1 MKPADMKTSNKK
13 LILNYFYNNETV
25 ARPDLVGELGLS
37 KPTVSMLVGELQDEG
52 YLLHAGEGD
61 TGQQGGKRP
70 QLYTFNALC
79 GTAVAV
85 NIGVARIQGALTD
98 MRLNSL
104 KQIDAPYSEG
114 DPQQAFTAMVG
125 VIGELLEEASAH
137 RLAVFGIGVSA
148 PGIVRSESGVLVN
161 SARLRSWGQ
170 VPLKSR
176 LEEQFRLPVRVDNA
190 PRNIA
195 LAEKWAGLG
204 KHLSTFITLQA
215 DGGLGTGIFLDGK
228 IYKGADES
236 GGEFG
241 HTTVDMNGPPCRC
254 GNRGCWEL
262 YGSDEAFMKRV
273 ADGLE
278 LHSDSMMAG
287 AVRSGARLDLPLVAE
302 CVARGDRLA
311 RQLVEE
317 YADGLSVGLVNLV
330 NVFNPE
336 WIILQG
342 QLRLL
347 GPDFL
352 RMVTE
357 KVKERALYPGSD
369 KVRIGFSGFAGDTKL
384 IGAAALV
391 VKEVMEGKYFRSVIY
406 S

>member
-1 MKPADMKTSNKK
+1 MKPADMKSSNKK
-13 LILNYFYNNETV
+13 LILNYIYDNETV
-25 ARPDLVGELGLS
+25 ARPDLVGGLGLS
-37 KPTVSMLVGELQDEG
+37 KPTVSMLVWELQEEG

-61 TGQQGGKRP
+61 TGMQGGKRP

-79 GTAVAV
+79 GTAIAV

-98 MRLNSL
+98 MRLNAL

-114 DPQQAFTAMVG
+114 DAQQALAGIVS
-125 VIGELLEEASAH
+125 VIRELLDEAAA
-137 RLAVFGIGVSA
+137 RKLAVFGIGVSA
-148 PGIVRSESGVLVN
+148 PGIVRSDTGVLIN

-204 KHLSTFITLQA
+204 KRLSTFITLQT

-228 IYKGADES
+228 IYKGADDS

-241 HTTVDMNGPPCRC
+241 HTTVDVNGPPCRC

-262 YGSDEAFMKRV
+262 YGSNEAFMKRV
-273 ADGLE
+273 EDGLA
-278 LHSDSMMAG
+278 LRGDSMLAA
-287 AVRSGARLDLPLVAE
+287 AVRAGSRLDLQLVGE
-302 CVARGDRLA
+302 CCARGDRFA
-311 RQLVEE
+311 RELVREHAE
-317 YADGLSVGLVNLV
+317 GLSVGMVNLV

-342 QLRLL
+342 QLKWL

-352 RMVTE
+352 EKITE
-357 KVKERALYPGSD
+357 KVKQRALYPGSD
-369 KVRIGFSGFAGDTKL
+369 KVRIGFSGFVGDTKL

-391 VKEVMEGKYFRSVIY
+391 VKEVMEGKYFGSAIQP
-406 S
+406 

>member
-1 MKPADMKTSNKK
+1 M
-13 LILNYFYNNETV
+13 
-25 ARPDLVGELGLS
+25 
-37 KPTVSMLVGELQDEG
+37 
-52 YLLHAGEGD
+52 
-61 TGQQGGKRP
+61 
-70 QLYTFNALC
+70 
-79 GTAVAV
+79 
-85 NIGVARIQGALTD
+85 
-98 MRLNSL
+98 
-104 KQIDAPYSEG
+104 
-114 DPQQAFTAMVG
+114 
-125 VIGELLEEASAH
+125 
-137 RLAVFGIGVSA
+137 
-148 PGIVRSESGVLVN
+148 VN

-204 KHLSTFITLQA
+204 KQLSTFITLQA

-241 HTTVDMNGPPCRC
+241 HTTVDVNGPPCRC

-273 ADGLE
+273 ADGLAD
-278 LHSDSMMAG
+278 HQNSMLAE
-287 AVRSGARLDLPLVAE
+287 AVRAGTRLDLPLIGE
-302 CVARGDRLA
+302 CCAQGDGFAREMEG
-311 RQLVEE
+311 E
-317 YADGLSVGLVNLV
+317 YASGLSVGLVNLV

-342 QLRLL
+342 QLKHL
-347 GPDFL
+347 GSDFL
-352 RMVTE
+352 HKVTE

-369 KVRIGFSGFAGDTKL
+369 KVQIGFSAFAGDTKL

-391 VKEVMEGKYFRSVIY
+391 VKEVMEGKYFGSAVH

>member
-1 MKPADMKTSNKK
+1 MKPADMKNSNKR
-13 LILNYFYNNETV
+13 LILNYIYDHETV
-25 ARPDLVGELGLS
+25 ARPDLVGGLGLS
-37 KPTVSMLVGELQDEG
+37 KPTVSMLVWELQEEG
-52 YLLHAGEGD
+52 YLLHAGEGG
-61 TGQQGGKRP
+61 TGLQGGKRP
-70 QLYTFNALC
+70 QLYSFNALC

-98 MRLNSL
+98 MRLNAL
-104 KQIDAPYSEG
+104 KQIDIPISEG
-114 DPQQAFTAMVG
+114 DAQQALDGIFH
-125 VIGELLEEASAH
+125 VIRELNGEAEA
-137 RLAVFGIGVSA
+137 RKLAVFGIGVSA
-148 PGIVRSESGVLVN
+148 PGIVRSDTGVMIN

-204 KHLSTFITLQA
+204 KRLSTFITLQT

-228 IYKGADES
+228 IYKGPDEG

-241 HTTVDMNGPPCRC
+241 HTTVDLNGPPCRC

-262 YGSDEAFMKRV
+262 YGSNEAFMKRV
-273 ADGLE
+273 EERLADRD
-278 LHSDSMMAG
+278 DSMLTA
-287 AVRSGARLDLPLVAE
+287 AVRAGARLDLPLVGQ
-302 CVARGDRLA
+302 CCDRGDGFA
-311 RQLVEE
+311 REMAEE
-317 YADGLSVGLVNLV
+317 YAEGLSVGLVNLV

-342 QLRLL
+342 HLKRL
-347 GPDFL
+347 GEDFL
-352 RMVTE
+352 RMVTD
-357 KVKERALYPGSD
+357 KVKKRALYPGSD

-391 VKEVMEGKYFRSVIY
+391 VKEVMEGKYFGMAMHS
-406 S
+406 